1 MRERLTSPPVRVLL
15 ASTAGAG
22 HVGPLLPFAAAARA
36 RGDEVVLAGPPSL
49 EPAARA
55 AGLPFHA
62 GAEPEPRETAA
73 IRERFA
79 EAPPDEAARL
89 INRELFGRLCTEAML
104 PAIERLVA
112 DWRPD
117 LVLRDPCDFASAL
130 AAERAGLPHAQVA
143 ISLAAVEWSSLA
155 LAEPALAQFDPGLAD
170 VLRASAYLTRF
181 PASLDPSPFPRTV
194 RVREAATGAGGATDA
209 TSATAAGSPCRRDDA
224 DSALPLVYAT
234 LGSEAGRVVGGA
246 AAHRTLASAFA
257 GLPVRV
263 LLTTGRDVDPAALDP
278 LPPDVRAERWAP
290 QAEAIAEAA
299 LVVCHG
305 GSGTVLG
312 ALAAGVPLV
321 MAPLFADQPR
331 NARLVERAGAGLRVE
346 GDRAAGAAAALASA
360 EQIRAAVEQALADP
374 RLRPAAARIAAELAA
389 APSVAEALARL
400 IADQA
405 GRMSPDAGAHA

>member
-143 ISLAAVEWSSLA
+143 ISLAAVEWSSID
-155 LAEPALAQFDPGLAD
+155 LAEPALARFGPALSDA
-170 VLRASAYLTRF
+170 VRAAPYLTRF
-181 PASLDPSPFPRTV
+181 PAPLDPSPFPRTM
-194 RVREAATGAGGATDA
+194 RVRE
-209 TSATAAGSPCRRDDA
+209 TASPPRRDDP
-224 DSALPLVYAT
+224 DRALPLVYAT

-263 LLTTGRDVDPAALDP
+263 LLTTGRDVDPAALEP
-278 LPPDVRAERWAP
+278 LPPNVRAERWAP